1 MRKLESISKKKRIV
15 AKGPFQDLIYDEE
28 ERCDLLW
35 KPTYWQGIF
44 QYNRNNY
51 EMKTIG
57 SSNKGD
63 ILPVTKTDIRLLSM
77 QVISQ

>member
-1 MRKLESISKKKRIV
+1 M
-15 AKGPFQDLIYDEE
+15 
-28 ERCDLLW
+28 W

-44 QYNRNNY
+44 QYNFNNY
-51 EMKTIG
+51 EMTTIG
-57 SSNKGD
+57 SGTKGD

>member
-28 ERCDLLW
+28 RCDFLW

-63 ILPVTKTDIRLLSM
+63 ILPVTKTDLRLLSM